1 MNKTLTEMANIMGV
15 AYQQY
20 DKYET
25 ARNRMRCG
33 HLLTLAKHFE
43 LDLNQFK
50 QDPNQFIDLTVHK
63 QDRVN
68 AKFAKIEREINNEPI
83 VSHN

>member
-1 MNKTLTEMANIMGV
+1 MKKTLTQMADIMGV

-25 ARNRMRCG
+25 AKNRMRCG
-33 HLLTLAKHFE
+33 HLLLLAKHFG

-68 AKFAKIEREINNEPI
+68 AKFAKIEREINNESI
-83 VSHN
+83 ISHN

>member
-1 MNKTLTEMANIMGV
+1 MANIMGV

-25 ARNRMRCG
+25 AKNRIRCG

-50 QDPNQFIDLTVHK
+50 QDPNQFIDLTVHEQNK
-63 QDRVN
+63 VN
-68 AKFAKIEREINNEPI
+68 AKFAKIEKEINNESVIPH
-83 VSHN
+83 S

>member
-1 MNKTLTEMANIMGV
+1 MKKTLTQMANIMGV

-20 DKYET
+20 DKYES

-50 QDPNQFIDLTVHK
+50 QDPNQFIDLTVHE
-63 QDRVN
+63 QNRVN
-68 AKFAKIEREINNEPI
+68 AKFTKIEGEINNESIIPH
-83 VSHN
+83 S